1 MKTWQELK
9 AANEQPAPVANDR
22 PAVWPLVVEDM
33 KARDA
38 VGRQRYGVPL
48 QPNNGRDALRD
59 AYEEALDLAV
69 YLKQALL
76 ENGDQLGSR
85 IALAGKLSR
94 LEEENKRLRND
105 LERVALERDEAREE
119 ARKLKGAVA
128 MAEAQRD
135 AAISGESMANAF
147 KHGAHVMRQM
157 ASIAPEGV
165 SRVSPAT
172 AYRVGEAILSLP
184 LPEMK

>member
-1 MKTWQELK
+1 MKTWQQLK

-22 PAVWPLVVEDM
+22 PAVWPAVIKDM
-33 KARDA
+33 ETRDQL
-38 VGRQRYGVPL
+38 GRQRYGVPL

-69 YLKQALL
+69 YLKQAMI
-76 ENGDQLGSR
+76 ERDM
-85 IALAGKLSR
+85 ALA
-94 LEEENKRLRND
+94 D

-128 MAEAQRD
+128 MAETQRD